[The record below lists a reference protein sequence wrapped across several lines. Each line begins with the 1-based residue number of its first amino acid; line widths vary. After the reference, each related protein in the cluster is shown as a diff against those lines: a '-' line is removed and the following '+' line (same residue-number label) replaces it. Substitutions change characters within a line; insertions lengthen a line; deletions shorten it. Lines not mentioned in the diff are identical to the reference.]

1 MRRLKAVFGGT
12 EKVEHLR
19 GVVSLP
25 GVQVV
30 ESHEEL
36 YRTVRKLGSGITAT
50 VYEGVGRA
58 DGVRYALKHFSHAS
72 LRGDDEAVELFRTEV
87 EVLRKSGSHRFVVSL
102 HDVVSTPP
110 AAIMVMELVSGGDLM
125 SPIERQGGGPYS
137 ERRAQHIFAQ
147 MTLAVRHL
155 HSLGIVHRDLK
166 PENVCFTTAEQRWI
180 KLIDLG
186 AAGVLQGGDTDGG
199 GLTELCGTPLYAA
212 PEVTPW
218 FYVKTDEQAAR
229 CRRYGKEV
237 DYWSMGITLF
247 VMLSGEAPF
256 QQSGSVERLLSTVC
270 TASIDTSG
278 KTWQAVSAEAKAFVT
293 ALLKRD
299 PRARM
304 GLEGIRASPW
314 LSATM
319 GQLEREIEREI
330 AREIA
335 PSPPPPPDTEEED
348 LALAMA
354 LSSSLA
360 EAQEAQ
366 EGSSDMIKE
375 PAVAPAPAA
384 AMEAAMDLLG
394 LFDAPAVSQP
404 PPAVPPAAS
413 VSAAGAGAG
422 AGSHGG
428 GLLDLFAAPATPMV
442 LGVLG
447 VLGAAPAVP
456 AAAEGEWCIDAAT
469 VETFS
474 AMFASA
480 CAAQGP
486 GVDRLGKAEAGA
498 VLSLSGLPTEVP

>member
-1 MRRLKAVFGGT
+1 
-12 EKVEHLR
+12 
-19 GVVSLP
+19 
-25 GVQVV
+25 
-30 ESHEEL
+30 
-36 YRTVRKLGSGITAT
+36 
-50 VYEGVGRA
+50 
-58 DGVRYALKHFSHAS
+58 
-72 LRGDDEAVELFRTEV
+72 
-87 EVLRKSGSHRFVVSL
+87 
-102 HDVVSTPP
+102 
-110 AAIMVMELVSGGDLM
+110 
-125 SPIERQGGGPYS
+125 
-137 ERRAQHIFAQ
+137 
-147 MTLAVRHL
+147 
-155 HSLGIVHRDLK
+155 
-166 PENVCFTTAEQRWI
+166 
-180 KLIDLG
+180 
-186 AAGVLQGGDTDGG
+186 
-199 GLTELCGTPLYAA
+199 
-212 PEVTPW
+212 
-218 FYVKTDEQAAR
+218 
-229 CRRYGKEV
+229 
-237 DYWSMGITLF
+237 MGITLF

-335 PSPPPPPDTEEED
+335 PSPPPPDTEEED

-394 LFDAPAVSQP
+394 LFDAPTVSQP

-422 AGSHGG
+422 AGSHGE

-498 VLSLSGLPTEVP
+498 VLSLSGLPTELQICSLADHAYTACALHAHYTHAAGAAADLEPGRRRRPRPARPARLPALLLARAAQRAGAAAAARRAAAAAARVCHRRGANCGAAGTAAATVG